1 MHCKCS
7 AGSRHSVCTWAVSA
21 YSSEQQNIAQVTGK
35 ALPFSSSAVLP
46 AGLQTPA
53 TSLLL
58 TPPPTVS
65 AQADCD
71 SSAPPTPRT
80 GAAKWGT
87 ADGGRKT
94 ADLLLPSERS
104 WAARDRN
111 RAPDSAVSAA
121 TRGLW
126 HSCSLPQLH
135 TCCVCL
141 PAHPVPCTDIQSP
154 PVNTPYIAA
163 QLCPMHREA
172 QRALRDTESICC
184 P

>member
-1 MHCKCS
+1 M
-7 AGSRHSVCTWAVSA
+7 
-21 YSSEQQNIAQVTGK
+21 
-35 ALPFSSSAVLP
+35 LP

-58 TPPPTVS
+58 TPPPVVS
-65 AQADCD
+65 AEDDWD
-71 SSAPPTPRT
+71 SSALPSLHT
-80 GAAKWGT
+80 GAAEWSI

-94 ADLLLPSERS
+94 TDPLLPSESS
-104 WAARDRN
+104 WAARHRS
-111 RAPDSAVSAA
+111 RALGSAMPAA

-135 TCCVCL
+135 TCSVCL
-141 PAHPVPCTDIQSP
+141 PAHPVPSVPCRDIQSP
-154 PVNTPYIAA
+154 PINTPYVAA

-172 QRALRDTESICC
+172 QCVLCDPEGVCC